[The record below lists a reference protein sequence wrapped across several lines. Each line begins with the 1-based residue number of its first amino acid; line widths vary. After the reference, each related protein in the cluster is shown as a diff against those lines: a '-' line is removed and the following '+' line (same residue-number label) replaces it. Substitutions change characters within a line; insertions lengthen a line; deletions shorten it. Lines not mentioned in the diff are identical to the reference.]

1 MKKVTIFFLALLWS
15 AAGFSQ
21 EPDKTMEIVIKN
33 YLEGLESKNTKARL
47 EALAKVNEFK
57 SQYPDFKMKEFDN
70 FMSGKIMAASTKS
83 WLANLTSPNAGIRH
97 STLQVLVRMKSDFPY
112 LDMSD
117 FNAILKKMWEQDPVA
132 HLQVDAKIAAIYLN
146 NSELAQAIK
155 IVEGDS
161 PGDTFT
167 QIHLAMDEAF
177 EKTNPNAVKR

>member
-1 MKKVTIFFLALLWS
+1 MRKWTVFFWAFLWA

-33 YLEGLESKNTKARL
+33 YLEVLESKNTKARL

-57 SQYPDFKMKEFDN
+57 SQYPNFKMREFDT
-70 FMSGKIMAASTKS
+70 FMSGKIMAASTKN
-83 WLANLTSPNAGIRH
+83 WLANLSSPNAGVRH
-97 STLQVLVRMKSDFPY
+97 STLHVLVRMKSDFPY
-112 LDMSD
+112 LDMSG
-117 FNAILKKMWEQDPVA
+117 FNTILKRMCEQDPVA

-146 NSELAQAIK
+146 SSKLAEAIK
-155 IVEGDS
+155 IVEDHS

-177 EKTNPNAVKR
+177 KKENPKPVE